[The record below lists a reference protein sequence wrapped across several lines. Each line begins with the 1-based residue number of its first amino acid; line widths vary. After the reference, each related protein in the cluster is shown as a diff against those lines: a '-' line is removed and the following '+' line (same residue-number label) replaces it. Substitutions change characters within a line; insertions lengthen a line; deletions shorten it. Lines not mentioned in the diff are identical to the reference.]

1 MDKKFVFS
9 KDFSLE
15 LLLNPS
21 EKSSYTSLNNVRTRI
36 HAWLMALLPLALLLS
51 ITFISA
57 IAVAK
62 PSVSTPTSTP
72 TSTEQ
77 WAGLPTQP
85 YILRAGETV
94 ATVAKRHGLTVD
106 ELKEINIYRA
116 FSKPFVHLA
125 SGDEIDIPRK
135 ASPFSINNKND
146 DIPLDNKLASQ
157 AKIASTA
164 LAKGDIAQ
172 SGERLVRSAASN
184 EFNKSAQQ
192 WLSQFGTARVLL
204 NVNDDLH
211 LDGSA
216 ADVLLPL
223 YDNKES
229 ILFTQ
234 LGIRNKD
241 NRNTVN
247 MGGGVRTFHSDWMY
261 GANTFFD
268 NDLTGKNR
276 RVGVGVEA
284 WTDYLKLSA
293 NHYFAITDWHQS
305 RDARDYNERPANG
318 YDFRA
323 ESYLPSYPQLG
334 CKVIY
339 EAYRG
344 DEVALFG
351 KDSRQKDPTAITAG
365 VNYTPIPLVTVGAEH
380 RVGTGGQ
387 NDSSINFLLN
397 YRLGDTWQ
405 DHIDPSAVVD
415 SRTLTGSCYDLVERN
430 NNIVLNY
437 QKQSLVRLSLPESL
451 AGDPLSLLSVTAQVV
466 ATHGLD
472 RIDWQISKL
481 IAAGGGIKKTSKSE
495 VEITL
500 PEYQINS
507 NKYILTA
514 IAYDTQGNISSP
526 ASMLITVNEPRIN
539 ATYSTLV
546 ASPEYI
552 ESNGS
557 DTSQVTLT
565 LRDNNN
571 TPVTGKAASFTSTLG
586 TLGGVSEQGGGVY
599 LATLTA
605 GIVAGVA
612 NVSANVGGNALDVT
626 PARVTLDSEGR
637 DFNPTNSTLVAAP
650 DNIEANGS
658 DTSQVTLTL
667 RDSNNTPLTGLAVS
681 FASTLGTLGS
691 VSEQGGGVYIATLT
705 AGTVAGIA
713 SISAS
718 VDGNPLGV
726 TPARIT
732 LNTTNRSPSL
742 TDSTLVAA
750 PDNIE
755 ANGSDTS
762 QVTLTLRDSN
772 NTPLTGLAVSFA
784 SSLGTLGSV
793 SEQEGG
799 VYIATLTAGT
809 VAGIASISASVDG
822 NPLGVTPATVNVVPA
837 SVNLIISVDNAR
849 KNIGQTINLT
859 VAARYKRTNAMAPN
873 IKLTFEPV
881 SVVNRQNIA
890 MSNSGL
896 LQVAG
901 ANYNSFTGVTGADG
915 QLTLPITDPNG
926 IGVQTVLRAKAESG
940 DWQEQALIFNVKT
953 SPDSPLANMWGNMA
967 ETLAAN
973 GNTFKRPYLA
983 GEMPTSQQ
991 SVKNN
996 ETWAIFTFNEAEALC
1011 TLPQRTDLEN
1021 LYLAYP
1027 SNTINTVAGWPT
1039 NQVYR
1044 SSTLTIYDG
1053 GQHYYVYMNTGNAA
1067 FKSDGDV
1074 RSYHLSCLL

>member
-1 MDKKFVFS
+1 M
-9 KDFSLE
+9 
-15 LLLNPS
+15 
-21 EKSSYTSLNNVRTRI
+21 
-36 HAWLMALLPLALLLS
+36 
-51 ITFISA
+51 
-57 IAVAK
+57 
-62 PSVSTPTSTP
+62 
-72 TSTEQ
+72 
-77 WAGLPTQP
+77 
-85 YILRAGETV
+85 
-94 ATVAKRHGLTVD
+94 AKRHGLTVD

-415 SRTLTGSCYDLVERN
+415 SRTLTGSRYDLVERN

-681 FASTLGTLGS
+681 FASSLGTLGS
-691 VSEQGGGVYIATLT
+691 VSEQG
-705 AGTVAGIA
+705 
-713 SISAS
+713 
-718 VDGNPLGV
+718 
-726 TPARIT
+726 
-732 LNTTNRSPSL
+732 
-742 TDSTLVAA
+742 
-750 PDNIE
+750 
-755 ANGSDTS
+755 
-762 QVTLTLRDSN
+762 
-772 NTPLTGLAVSFA
+772 
-784 SSLGTLGSV
+784 
-793 SEQEGG
+793 GG

>member
-1 MDKKFVFS
+1 MDKKFVLS

-62 PSVSTPTSTP
+62 PSVSTSTSTSTSTP
-72 TSTEQ
+72 TSISTEQ

-415 SRTLTGSCYDLVERN
+415 SRTLTGSRYDLVERN

-451 AGDPLSLLSVTAQVV
+451 AGDPLSLLSVAAQVV

-667 RDSNNTPLTGLAVS
+667 RDSNNSPLTGLAVS

-726 TPARIT
+726 TPA
-732 LNTTNRSPSL
+732 
-742 TDSTLVAA
+742 
-750 PDNIE
+750 
-755 ANGSDTS
+755 
-762 QVTLTLRDSN
+762 
-772 NTPLTGLAVSFA
+772 
-784 SSLGTLGSV
+784 
-793 SEQEGG
+793 
-799 VYIATLTAGT
+799 
-809 VAGIASISASVDG
+809 
-822 NPLGVTPATVNVVPA
+822 TVNVVPA
-837 SVNLIISVDNAR
+837 SVNLTISVDNAR

>member
-62 PSVSTPTSTP
+62 PSVSTPTPTPTPTSTP

-415 SRTLTGSCYDLVERN
+415 SRTLTGSRYDLVERN

-681 FASTLGTLGS
+681 FASSLGTLGS
-691 VSEQGGGVYIATLT
+691 VSEQG
-705 AGTVAGIA
+705 
-713 SISAS
+713 
-718 VDGNPLGV
+718 
-726 TPARIT
+726 
-732 LNTTNRSPSL
+732 
-742 TDSTLVAA
+742 
-750 PDNIE
+750 
-755 ANGSDTS
+755 
-762 QVTLTLRDSN
+762 
-772 NTPLTGLAVSFA
+772 
-784 SSLGTLGSV
+784 
-793 SEQEGG
+793 GG

>member
-62 PSVSTPTSTP
+62 PSVSTSTSTP

-415 SRTLTGSCYDLVERN
+415 SRTLTGSRYDLVERN

-451 AGDPLSLLSVTAQVV
+451 AGDPLSLLSVAAQVV

-681 FASTLGTLGS
+681 FASSLGTLGS

-726 TPARIT
+726 TPA
-732 LNTTNRSPSL
+732 
-742 TDSTLVAA
+742 
-750 PDNIE
+750 
-755 ANGSDTS
+755 
-762 QVTLTLRDSN
+762 
-772 NTPLTGLAVSFA
+772 
-784 SSLGTLGSV
+784 
-793 SEQEGG
+793 
-799 VYIATLTAGT
+799 
-809 VAGIASISASVDG
+809 
-822 NPLGVTPATVNVVPA
+822 TVNVVPA
-837 SVNLIISVDNAR
+837 SVNLTISVDNAR

>member
-1 MDKKFVFS
+1 
-9 KDFSLE
+9 
-15 LLLNPS
+15 
-21 EKSSYTSLNNVRTRI
+21 
-36 HAWLMALLPLALLLS
+36 MALLPLALLLS

-62 PSVSTPTSTP
+62 PSVSTPTPTPTPTSTP

-415 SRTLTGSCYDLVERN
+415 SRTLTGSRYDLVERN

-681 FASTLGTLGS
+681 FASSLGTLGS
-691 VSEQGGGVYIATLT
+691 VSEQG
-705 AGTVAGIA
+705 
-713 SISAS
+713 
-718 VDGNPLGV
+718 
-726 TPARIT
+726 
-732 LNTTNRSPSL
+732 
-742 TDSTLVAA
+742 
-750 PDNIE
+750 
-755 ANGSDTS
+755 
-762 QVTLTLRDSN
+762 
-772 NTPLTGLAVSFA
+772 
-784 SSLGTLGSV
+784 
-793 SEQEGG
+793 GG